1 MQRKPWVKPN
11 RRQRGMSL
19 IGMLLV
25 LIMIGLVA
33 LVAMQ
38 VFPMYSTY
46 FSVKSTIES
55 VRKQPVGQMAVPEIQ
70 ATMQKNFDIGYVEIV
85 KAKDIKIRNDRSGK
99 VAELI
104 YNDEREL
111 CCKLYVTL
119 KINETIPLQ

>member
-1 MQRKPWVKPN
+1 MQKKPWVKQN

-25 LIMIGLVA
+25 MIMIGLVA
-33 LVAMQ
+33 VVAMQ
-38 VFPMYSTY
+38 VIPMYSNY
-46 FSVKSTIES
+46 LSVKSTIEA
-55 VRKQPVGQMAVPEIQ
+55 VRKQPVAQMAIPEIQ
-70 ATMQKNFDIGYVEIV
+70 NAMQKNFDIGYIEVI

-111 CCKLYVTL
+111 CCKFYITL